1 MVTVMTTLGARR
13 WWALG
18 ALALTLLV
26 VGLDLTVLNVAL
38 PTLAVDLHA
47 STGQLQWFANAYN
60 LVLAAA
66 LLPAG
71 LLGDRF
77 GRKRLLLIALGLFAL
92 ASVACAY
99 AGSAGALIGA
109 RAVLG
114 LGASF
119 LLPLSVAV
127 LPVLFSAEERPRAIA
142 VWASANAIGIPLG
155 PVLGGWLLDNYWWG
169 SVFLIN
175 LPVIV
180 LAIVA
185 VAVLLP
191 ESRSSYPPRLDLV
204 GVLTSSLGLVGLTY
218 GVIEA
223 GERGWSDPVA
233 LVSMVAGVLVLAGF
247 VAWQRRQSRRPGG
260 QPLVDLSLFRSA
272 SFTWGA
278 ILATLVSFALFGVLF
293 MMPQYFQAVGGADA
307 FGTGLR
313 LLPVIGGLLVGAQVA
328 GRVAPR
334 IGAKVTVAIG
344 LGLLAA
350 GLAAGATTAVDSGYG
365 FAAAWFSVVGL
376 GFGFAMPTAM
386 DAAIGAIPTERSGVG
401 SALVMAMR
409 FVGGTIGVALLGTVL
424 NADYHSR
431 LDLTGLPAAA
441 VEAVRR
447 SVSGGVAAAQQ
458 LGSEPL
464 LVSVRSAFVHAMDTT
479 LWVCA
484 GVVALGIA
492 LTLVFLPSR
501 ATTVEPGP
509 AEPAPSRGDAVVA
522 G

>member
-77 GRKRLLLIALGLFAL
+77 GRKRFLLIALGLFAA

-142 VWASANAIGIPLG
+142 IWASANAIGIPLG
-155 PVLGGWLLDNYWWG
+155 PVLGGWLLDHYWWG

-180 LAIVA
+180 LAGGA
-185 VAVLLP
+185 VAVVLP

-223 GERGWSDPVA
+223 GERGWSGPVA
-233 LVSMVAGVLVLAGF
+233 VGS
-247 VAWQRRQSRRPGG
+247 
-260 QPLVDLSLFRSA
+260 
-272 SFTWGA
+272 WGRG
-278 ILATLVSFALFGVLF
+278 AL
-293 MMPQYFQAVGGADA
+293 
-307 FGTGLR
+307 
-313 LLPVIGGLLVGAQVA
+313 
-328 GRVAPR
+328 VAP
-334 IGAKVTVAIG
+334 G
-344 LGLLAA
+344 
-350 GLAAGATTAVDSGYG
+350 
-365 FAAAWFSVVGL
+365 
-376 GFGFAMPTAM
+376 
-386 DAAIGAIPTERSGVG
+386 
-401 SALVMAMR
+401 
-409 FVGGTIGVALLGTVL
+409 
-424 NADYHSR
+424 
-431 LDLTGLPAAA
+431 
-441 VEAVRR
+441 
-447 SVSGGVAAAQQ
+447 
-458 LGSEPL
+458 
-464 LVSVRSAFVHAMDTT
+464 
-479 LWVCA
+479 
-484 GVVALGIA
+484 
-492 LTLVFLPSR
+492 
-501 ATTVEPGP
+501 
-509 AEPAPSRGDAVVA
+509 
-522 G
+522 

>member
-1 MVTVMTTLGARR
+1 LPVTRI
-13 WWALG
+13 
-18 ALALTLLV
+18 
-26 VGLDLTVLNVAL
+26 GLDLTVLNVAL

-77 GRKRLLLIALGLFAL
+77 GRKRLLLVALELFAL

-119 LLPLSVAV
+119 LLPLSVA
-127 LPVLFSAEERPRAIA
+127 L
-142 VWASANAIGIPLG
+142 
-155 PVLGGWLLDNYWWG
+155 
-169 SVFLIN
+169 
-175 LPVIV
+175 
-180 LAIVA
+180 
-185 VAVLLP
+185 
-191 ESRSSYPPRLDLV
+191 
-204 GVLTSSLGLVGLTY
+204 
-218 GVIEA
+218 
-223 GERGWSDPVA
+223 
-233 LVSMVAGVLVLAGF
+233 
-247 VAWQRRQSRRPGG
+247 RQ
-260 QPLVDLSLFRSA
+260 LHL
-272 SFTWGA
+272 GA

-293 MMPQYFQAVGGADA
+293 VMPQYFQAVGGADA

-350 GLAAGATTAVDSGYG
+350 GLAAGATTAVGSGYG

-386 DAAIGAIPTERSGVG
+386 DAAIGAIPTERGGVG

-431 LDLTGLPAAA
+431 LDLTGLPTAA

-464 LVSVRSAFVHAMDTT
+464 LVSVRSAFVHAMTPPCG
-479 LWVCA
+479 CA
-484 GVVALGIA
+484 PVWWRWA
-492 LTLVFLPSR
+492 SR
-501 ATTVEPGP
+501 
-509 AEPAPSRGDAVVA
+509 
-522 G
+522 